1 MRWEADENR
10 SLSMT
15 FNGAI
20 FGGADKDRT
29 DLHGASPLFIA
40 AKYGQAQS
48 FSAAVFIPLNKIQET
63 LSYP

>member
-1 MRWEADENR
+1 MKRDGKQMKTEAF
-10 SLSMT
+10 SCCH
-15 FNGAI
+15 

-48 FSAAVFIPLNKIQET
+48 FSAMAVFIPLQKFQET
-63 LSYP
+63 LKYL